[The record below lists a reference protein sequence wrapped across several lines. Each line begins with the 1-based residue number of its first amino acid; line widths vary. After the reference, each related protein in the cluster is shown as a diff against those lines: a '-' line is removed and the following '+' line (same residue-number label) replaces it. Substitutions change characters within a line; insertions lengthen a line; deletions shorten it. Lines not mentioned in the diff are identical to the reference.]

1 MAQFIPNY
9 GVPYNEGVKLI
20 KISKIDGNGIDQTNV
35 LSQLQSISFSLPNG
49 TPITYIIVGTQEY
62 LNYFLYHTA
71 VNATDIAG
79 GLQQFALFSPAVAN
93 FVSSDYDV
101 TYGLADFPQ
110 FSRNFMDVSYG
121 WEGGINTPLNF
132 GLIISG
138 TADRAAVQDSN
149 YSSRAWSN
157 IRYNGSRISSRN
169 FNVPF

>member
-1 MAQFIPNY
+1 MPTTIPNY

-20 KISKIDGNGIDQTNV
+20 KISKIDTNSVDQTNV
-35 LSQLQSISFSLPNG
+35 LSQLQSITLALPNG
-49 TPITYIIVGTQEY
+49 TPITYIILSTFEY
-62 LNYFLYHTA
+62 SNYFLYQTA
-71 VNATDIAG
+71 VNATDVG
-79 GLQQFALFSPAVAN
+79 GGFQQFALFSPAVAN
-93 FVSSDYDV
+93 FVSSDYDT
-101 TYGLADFPQ
+101 TYGFADFPQ
-110 FSRNFMDVSYG
+110 FSRKFMDVNYG

-157 IRYNGSRISSRN
+157 IRYNGSRVSSRN

>member
-1 MAQFIPNY
+1 MPTTIPNY

-20 KISKIDGNGIDQTNV
+20 KISKIDGNGIDQTSV
-35 LSQLQSISFSLPNG
+35 LSQLQSISFALPNG

-62 LNYFLYHTA
+62 LNYFLYFTA
-71 VNATDIAG
+71 VNATNVDS
-79 GLQQFALFSPAVAN
+79 GLQQFALFNPATAN

-101 TYGLADFPQ
+101 TYGSADFPQ
-110 FSRNFMDVSYG
+110 FSRKFMDVSYG

-157 IRYNGSRISSRN
+157 IRYNGSRISSQD
-169 FNVPF
+169 FNKPF

>member
-9 GVPYNEGVKLI
+9 GIPYNNGVKLI
-20 KISKIDGNGIDQTNV
+20 KISKIDGNNIDQTSV
-35 LSQLQSISFSLPNG
+35 LSQLQSISFALPNG
-49 TPITYIIVGTQEY
+49 TPITYMIVGTQEY
-62 LNYFLYHTA
+62 LNYFLYFTA
-71 VNATDIAG
+71 VDATNIAG
-79 GLQQFALFSPAVAN
+79 GLQQFALLSPATAN

-101 TYGLADFPQ
+101 TYGSADFPQ
-110 FSRNFMDVSYG
+110 YSRKLMDVSYG

-149 YSSRAWSN
+149 YTSKAWSN

-169 FNVPF
+169 FNIPF